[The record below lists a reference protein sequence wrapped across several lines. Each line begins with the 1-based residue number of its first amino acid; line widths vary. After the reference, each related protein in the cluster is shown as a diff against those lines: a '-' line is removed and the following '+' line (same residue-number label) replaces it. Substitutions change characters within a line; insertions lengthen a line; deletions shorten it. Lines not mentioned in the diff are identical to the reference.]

1 MIEFDKVSKKSG
13 ILTKTAIIAFFILFV
28 FFPPFQKAVLHF
40 FFPEEGS
47 LIYPRYGLPVMFFQ
61 HLLVVIISS
70 SAATAI
76 AVLLGIFATREAG
89 KEFLPIIQDF
99 TSFTQTFPPAAVL
112 ALAVPIL
119 GFGYEP
125 TIAALFFFSLL
136 PVVKN
141 TISGIQSINP
151 TIIESARGMGMNRLQ
166 LLTYIELPLSVSV
179 IMAGI
184 RTSVI
189 INIGTATI
197 GAVAGAGGLGAP
209 IISGLIRDNQ
219 SYVLQGAIAT
229 ALFALTTDWA
239 LQWAESKITNKNA
252 AC

>member
-1 MIEFDKVSKKSG
+1 MVKRQKIIYYKG
-13 ILTKTAIIAFFILFV
+13 IFIKATILIFFLLFLFV
-28 FFPPFQKAVLHF
+28 KPLQIAVLGLFFPN
-40 FFPEEGS
+40 ESE
-47 LIYPRYGLPVMFFQ
+47 LIYPRYGLPVMLFQ
-61 HLLVVIISS
+61 HLVVVIISS
-70 SAATAI
+70 TAATI
-76 AVLLGIFATREAG
+76 TGVFLGIFATRKSG

-112 ALAVPIL
+112 ALAVPLL

-125 TIAALFFFSLL
+125 TIAALFLYSLL
-136 PVVKN
+136 PIVKN
-141 TISGIQSINP
+141 SISGIQAINVSIM
-151 TIIESARGMGMNRLQ
+151 ESARGIGMNRFQILF
-166 LLTYIELPLSVSV
+166 YVEIPLAFPV

-219 SYVLQGAIAT
+219 AFVLQGAIAT
-229 ALFALTTDWA
+229 ALFALIMDWI
-239 LQWAESKITNKNA
+239 LQEVEKRLSA
-252 AC
+252 